1 MRRVCQA
8 HRQLNVEYTTFVI
21 TNTSDVAETGLIREN
36 APSNDLHIITPTYIG
51 HPYLLTW
58 SHRDV
63 FREHISKGSSHTHFL
78 YLEDDLLFT
87 KQNLDYWLCAREITS
102 STPFIP
108 GFLRRE
114 TNNRGESVSTDVTEP
129 QALASTPLLK
139 AGDLIFASLR
149 QCYQGMYLLDKQLAL
164 EFFFSDASSP
174 DTGIWGIREKAAQG
188 LTYWNVPA
196 SAHSRIIVGLSQE
209 MQIHPHSQIHH
220 LPNNYADNPNS
231 PFGKIP
237 VDSIFY

>member
-1 MRRVCQA
+1 M
-8 HRQLNVEYTTFVI
+8 
-21 TNTSDVAETGLIREN
+21 
-36 APSNDLHIITPTYIG
+36 
-51 HPYLLTW
+51 TW

-63 FREHISKGSSHTHFL
+63 FREQISKGSSHTHFL

-87 KQNLDYWLCAREITS
+87 KQNLDYWLCARESTS

-114 TNNRGESVSTDVTEP
+114 TTYSGEYVSTDVTER
-129 QALASTPLLK
+129 QALASTPLIK
-139 AGDLIFASLR
+139 VGDLIFASLR
-149 QCYQGMYLLDKQLAL
+149 QSYQGMYLLDKQLAL
-164 EFFFSDASSP
+164 EFLFSDASSP

-196 SAHSRIIVGLSQE
+196 GAHSRIIVGLGQD

-237 VDSIFY
+237 IDSIFY

>member
-1 MRRVCQA
+1 
-8 HRQLNVEYTTFVI
+8 
-21 TNTSDVAETGLIREN
+21 
-36 APSNDLHIITPTYIG
+36 
-51 HPYLLTW
+51 
-58 SHRDV
+58 
-63 FREHISKGSSHTHFL
+63 
-78 YLEDDLLFT
+78 
-87 KQNLDYWLCAREITS
+87 
-102 STPFIP
+102 
-108 GFLRRE
+108 
-114 TNNRGESVSTDVTEP
+114 
-129 QALASTPLLK
+129 
-139 AGDLIFASLR
+139 
-149 QCYQGMYLLDKQLAL
+149 MYLLDKQLAL
-164 EFFFSDASSP
+164 EFLFSDASSP